1 MEILDALPNRVGV
14 LQGPVHGP
22 VEGRGGAVLQTK
34 GGCSPEL
41 VVVKSY
47 KGIIGCCNVKHQDRN
62 CSKMDL

>member
-22 VEGRGGAVLQTK
+22 VEGRGGAVLQTE
-34 GGCSPEL
+34 GGCRSEV

-47 KGIIGCCNVKHQDRN
+47 MAGIIS
-62 CSKMDL
+62 CSYENYP